1 MLAKGWDSDLRI
13 HHMFFRF
20 PPLLLA
26 TYDLRLENNA
36 MRSALCFREMVQNRL
51 EECLQALVA
60 RKDTGAVK
68 RGKWLVN
75 SVDTDP
81 SLGRNQIRE
90 GWR

>member
-1 MLAKGWDSDLRI
+1 MAKNRVEKHLQTLA
-13 HHMFFRF
+13 
-20 PPLLLA
+20 
-26 TYDLRLENNA
+26 
-36 MRSALCFREMVQNRL
+36 
-51 EECLQALVA
+51 A

-90 GWR
+90 GWE

>member
-1 MLAKGWDSDLRI
+1 VKCSSSHAEGVTILERSD
-13 HHMFFRF
+13 H
-20 PPLLLA
+20 
-26 TYDLRLENNA
+26 LEMA
-36 MRSALCFREMVQNRL
+36 QDRL
-51 EECLQALVA
+51 EECLQALAA
-60 RKDTGAVK
+60 RKDTGAAK

>member
-1 MLAKGWDSDLRI
+1 MAPHW
-13 HHMFFRF
+13 
-20 PPLLLA
+20 
-26 TYDLRLENNA
+26 
-36 MRSALCFREMVQNRL
+36 L
-51 EECLQALVA
+51 EECLQALAA

>member
-1 MLAKGWDSDLRI
+1 MAKNW
-13 HHMFFRF
+13 M
-20 PPLLLA
+20 
-26 TYDLRLENNA
+26 
-36 MRSALCFREMVQNRL
+36 
-51 EECLQALVA
+51 EERLQALAA